1 MKCVTYFAITAGIL
15 GICHASHSTS
25 LMSTSSSS
33 GAARKLDPMLWV
45 PAYIM
50 REEPS
55 ISEIENSTLVSGST
69 TMPTLLL
76 ATSDNVI
83 PTKSMETMR

>member
-1 MKCVTYFAITAGIL
+1 
-15 GICHASHSTS
+15 
-25 LMSTSSSS
+25 
-33 GAARKLDPMLWV
+33 
-45 PAYIM
+45 
-50 REEPS
+50 
-55 ISEIENSTLVSGST
+55 LVSGST